1 MNNKWIDLISDLANA
16 VAILGVI
23 WLLFLVTPY

>member
-16 VAILGVI
+16 AVILGVI
-23 WLLFLVTPY
+23 WLLFLVTPS